1 MKLRMKIT
9 FKSLISMDSNLRDN
23 GLVWDYLCLLCSS
36 MIRDDFMKE
45 VLSAVLNIV
54 LEFLLL
60 SIIFWKVSHVFLQ
73 VEIILTSKLVI
84 RKVKYDVYSVQLCFV
99 VVLFLSWGGGGSLID
114 CFCLSNLGFNALVL
128 L

>member
-1 MKLRMKIT
+1 MKIT

-84 RKVKYDVYSVQLCFV
+84 RKVKYDVYSVQLFFV

>member
-84 RKVKYDVYSVQLCFV
+84 RKVKYDVYSVQLFFV

>member
-1 MKLRMKIT
+1 MKIT

-60 SIIFWKVSHVFLQ
+60 SIIFWKVSRVF
-73 VEIILTSKLVI
+73 TGWDYFDK
-84 RKVKYDVYSVQLCFV
+84 
-99 VVLFLSWGGGGSLID
+99 
-114 CFCLSNLGFNALVL
+114 
-128 L
+128 